1 MEPRGK
7 RRMHKTPA
15 QREVEAC
22 SYWLDSELAQVQPD
36 VVVALGSTALKA
48 VTGNPHAALKDV
60 LGKPF
65 MHGGRW
71 IVVIYHPS
79 YVLRVPG
86 EEIKAKAFE
95 VMVEG
100 LRDAKRLRLETP

>member
-1 MEPRGK
+1 
-7 RRMHKTPA
+7 
-15 QREVEAC
+15 
-22 SYWLDSELAQVQPD
+22 
-36 VVVALGSTALKA
+36 
-48 VTGNPHAALKDV
+48 V

-65 MHGGRW
+65 MHQGRW

-86 EEIKAKAFE
+86 AELKAQAFD

-100 LRDAKRLRLETP
+100 LREAKRLGI